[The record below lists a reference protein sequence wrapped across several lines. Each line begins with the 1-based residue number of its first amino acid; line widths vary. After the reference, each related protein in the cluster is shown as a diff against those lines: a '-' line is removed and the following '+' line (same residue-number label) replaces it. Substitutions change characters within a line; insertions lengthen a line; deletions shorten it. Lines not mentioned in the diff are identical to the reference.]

1 MEREKA
7 KSRLMLVS
15 TLDRFQGALLGVY
28 IGESLENQPLA
39 PKLCRQSLPRTRFL
53 SCALETDDPAVLL
66 ASLDRSVALEEAVI
80 LAILPDL
87 LSGYETPE
95 RWRQR
100 LDSFASAWSLSA
112 IADARLWGT
121 VLSRL
126 LSARLP
132 LENQIFPELEPI
144 LPTSAE
150 GLSLLHSEGQLTRA
164 ATPHQRA
171 IAIALHS
178 CLQTPG
184 DSSISIRCAFSSSC
198 QQPLTTILAGIG
210 TGFSNGLTGFPLAW
224 RLSKQND
231 PLWQNLA
238 RQAIELYGI
247 WSGVDPMKISPLPAA
262 MAIAPAGTLQPRPNF
277 RPVSREDF

>member
-1 MEREKA
+1 MPA
-7 KSRLMLVS
+7 S

-28 IGESLENQPLA
+28 IGESLENQPIT

-53 SCALETDDPAVLL
+53 SLVLETRDPAVLL
-66 ASLDRSVALEEAVI
+66 AALDRSVAPEEAI
-80 LAILPDL
+80 FLAILPDL
-87 LSGYETPE
+87 LSGYETPD

-100 LDSFASAWSLSA
+100 LDSFATAWSLSA
-112 IADARLWGT
+112 IADAHLWGT

-126 LSARLP
+126 FSGRSL
-132 LENQIFPELEPI
+132 LETQIFPELEPI
-144 LPTSAE
+144 LPTIAE
-150 GLSLLHSEGQLTRA
+150 GRSLLDSERQLTRA

-178 CLQTPG
+178 CRQTPG

-210 TGFSNGLTGFPLAW
+210 SGFYNGLTGFPLAW
-224 RLSKQND
+224 RLSKQDD
-231 PLWQNLA
+231 PIWQNLA

-247 WSGVDPMKISPLPAA
+247 WSGVDPITISPLPAA

>member
-1 MEREKA
+1 
-7 KSRLMLVS
+7 MLGS

-28 IGESLENQPLA
+28 IGESLENQPIT

-53 SCALETDDPAVLL
+53 SLVLETRDPAVLF
-66 ASLDRSVALEEAVI
+66 ASLDRSVAPEEAVL

-87 LSGYETPE
+87 LSGYETPD

-100 LDSFASAWSLSA
+100 LDSFASAWSLSPSA
-112 IADARLWGT
+112 LADAHLWGT

-126 LSARLP
+126 FSGRSP
-132 LENQIFPELEPI
+132 LETQIFPELEPI
-144 LPTSAE
+144 LPTLAE
-150 GLSLLHSEGQLTRA
+150 GRSLLPSEGQLTRA
-164 ATPHQRA
+164 ASPYQRA

-178 CLQTPG
+178 CRQTPG
-184 DSSISIRCAFSSSC
+184 DSSVSIRRAFYSSC

-210 TGFSNGLTGFPLAW
+210 VGFDNGFTGFPLAW
-224 RLSKQND
+224 RLSKQDD
-231 PLWQNLA
+231 PIWQNLA